1 MDKLLSISDGNMKL
15 KGIPN
20 ISLRPVVDCGNCR
33 YCAGSCYAR
42 KAYRAYPGVK
52 KAWTKNGKAFRRE
65 DYGSL
70 YEEIAEY
77 LERKNP
83 RWFRIHVA
91 GDFLSQGHVDFWRMV
106 AADFADIKF
115 LAFTK
120 MFDLDFWPKPGNL
133 QIIASMWPGL
143 TYFNSP
149 HLDILPKAWMQDGT
163 ETRIPGNAIECPGQC
178 DTCGMCWHLSDIGRD
193 VFFSIH

>member
-1 MDKLLSISDGNMKL
+1 MSGLLSISDGNMKL

-20 ISLRPVVDCGNCR
+20 ISLRPVTDCGNCR
-33 YCAGSCYAR
+33 ECARSCYAR
-42 KAYRAYPGVK
+42 KAYRAYPSTK
-52 KAWTKNGKAFRRE
+52 KAWTKNGKAFRTE

-77 LERKNP
+77 LERKNS

-91 GDFLSQGHVDFWRMV
+91 GDFLSQGHVDFWMMV
-106 AADFADIKF
+106 ANDFPSVKF

-120 MFDLDFWPKPGNL
+120 MFDLEFWPRPQNL
-133 QIIASMWPGL
+133 QVVYSIWPGL
-143 TYFNSP
+143 IDLASHGPRAY
-149 HLDILPKAWMQDGT
+149 MQDGT
-163 ETRIPGNAIECPGQC
+163 EWRIPEDAIECPGQC

-193 VFFSIH
+193 VFFPIH